1 MIAIAIQGI
10 EGSFHDQAARA
21 YFGEPVSIVPC
32 ERFEA
37 VIEAVTAGRADGA
50 LMAIENSI
58 AGTILSNYALIRD
71 SGLHVTGEI
80 MMRISHHVMT
90 RERIPISDIREIR
103 SHPMALQQ
111 CEEFL
116 RQHPYA
122 IRVETWDTAA
132 AARDLRR
139 EENRSVAVIAP
150 QQAATTYG
158 LVILASGIESN
169 KRNFTRFLVL
179 RASENDGEG
188 TRASICLK
196 IAHRV
201 GALARVLEILARH
214 HVNLTKIQS
223 TPILGREWEYWM
235 FLDLEFP
242 NRDVFA
248 RAMREMEP
256 ETESV
261 RTLGIYPK
269 GKTLL

>member
-1 MIAIAIQGI
+1 MSKIAIQGI

-21 YFGEPVSIVPC
+21 YFDDPLSIIPC
-32 ERFEA
+32 ERFEN
-37 VIEAVTAGRADGA
+37 VIDAVTSGRADGA

-71 SGLHVTGEI
+71 SGLYVTGEI
-80 MMRISHHVMT
+80 MMRISHHVMA
-90 RERIPISDIREIR
+90 RERIPLCDIREIR

-116 RQHPYA
+116 RQYSHA
-122 IRVETWDTAA
+122 SRVETWDTAA

-139 EENRSVAVIAP
+139 EENRSVAVVAP
-150 QQAATTYG
+150 QQAAAAYG
-158 LVILASGIESN
+158 LAILASGVESN

-179 RASENDGEG
+179 RSSENDGEG

-196 IAHRV
+196 IVHRV

-214 HVNLTKIQS
+214 HINLTKIQS
-223 TPILGREWEYWM
+223 TPILGQEWEYWM
-235 FLDLEFP
+235 FLDLEFSS
-242 NRDVFA
+242 RETFA
-248 RAMREMEP
+248 RAMHEIGP
-256 ETESV
+256 ATESV

-269 GKTLL
+269 GKTLS